1 MKKRKANK
9 KHCWFGFVFL
19 LFGFFIQKTAQQ
31 KFRVER
37 PLKQSSEEKL
47 VVFIFFYY
55 LFIYCMKRRVKAS
68 FWFKNGKISG
78 EGMF

>member
-47 VVFIFFYY
+47 VVFIYFY
-55 LFIYCMKRRVKAS
+55 LFIYLLHEKKGQ
-68 FWFKNGKISG
+68 GKLLV
-78 EGMF
+78 